1 MPHHS
6 FLARMVLSVG
16 SITTVLTCLST
27 VASAVPIAQSRKG
40 FTLKQRS
47 VEATGPRFVDFPGVY
62 AGAFSKYG
70 ANVPDGIKAAAA
82 NGTAVAKPEKN
93 DKEYL
98 TPVTVGDTVLNL
110 DIDTGSADL

>member
-1 MPHHS
+1 
-6 FLARMVLSVG
+6 MVVSVG
-16 SITTVLTCLST
+16 TITTILTCLSSI
-27 VASAVPIAQSRKG
+27 ASAGPIAQPRKG

-47 VEATGPRFVDFPGVY
+47 MPATSPRYVNFPGLY
-62 AGAFSKYG
+62 AGAYTKYG
-70 ANVPDGIKAAAA
+70 ANVPDGIKIAAA
-82 NGTAVAKPEKN
+82 NGSAVAQPEHN

>member
-1 MPHHS
+1 MI
-6 FLARMVLSVG
+6 VSVG
-16 SITTVLTCLST
+16 TITTVLTCLST
-27 VASAVPIAQSRKG
+27 IASAVPIAQPRKG

-47 VEATGPRFVDFPGVY
+47 VPATQPRSVNLSGVY

-70 ANVPDGIKAAAA
+70 ANVPDNIKAAAA
-82 NGTAVAKPEKN
+82 NGTAVAQPENN

-98 TPVTVGDTVLNL
+98 TPVSVGDTVLNL